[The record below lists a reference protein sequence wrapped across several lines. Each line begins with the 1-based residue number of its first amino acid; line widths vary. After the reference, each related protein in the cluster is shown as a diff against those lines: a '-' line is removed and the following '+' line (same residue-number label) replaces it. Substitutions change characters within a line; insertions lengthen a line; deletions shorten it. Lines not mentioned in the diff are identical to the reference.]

1 MEVAV
6 SSKVH
11 DVSLYNVGIAE
22 PQLWHELRHSK
33 SATF

>member
-1 MEVAV
+1 LQV
-6 SSKVH
+6 STNDVH
-11 DVSLYNVGIAE
+11 VSLYVGIAE